1 MLEVHFDEE
10 ISLPHK
16 SSSSP
21 IKLDVKVRC
30 WKGSSVK
37 FKDLAT
43 FNLELSGVAH
53 HGEQTKIQGG
63 PSGFALAFDDNEMH
77 LLVVSWHPGT
87 KKAWHSTLIV
97 PKGTTYTLMST
108 QVGAQPNGTL
118 CTARHAVRGRF

>member
-16 SSSSP
+16 NGDNM
-21 IKLDVKVRC
+21 KLEVKVRC

-43 FNLELSGVAH
+43 FSLELSGVT

-63 PSGFALAFDDNEMH
+63 LSVCGLDFSTFLLLAYRAGQKSG
-77 LLVVSWHPGT
+77 P
-87 KKAWHSTLIV
+87 
-97 PKGTTYTLMST
+97 
-108 QVGAQPNGTL
+108 
-118 CTARHAVRGRF
+118 

>member
-1 MLEVHFDEE
+1 MFVRYTTAPNNRTEISILSETKKDLHNREEDPMLEVHFDEE

-43 FNLELSGVAH
+43 FNLELSGAAH
-53 HGEQTKIQGG
+53 DGEQTKIQGG
-63 PSGFALAFDDNEMH
+63 ASGFAPTLANKE
-77 LLVVSWHPGT
+77 LL
-87 KKAWHSTLIV
+87 
-97 PKGTTYTLMST
+97 
-108 QVGAQPNGTL
+108 
-118 CTARHAVRGRF
+118 

>member
-43 FNLELSGVAH
+43 FNLELSGAAH
-53 HGEQTKIQGG
+53 DGEQTKIQGG
-63 PSGFALAFDDNEMH
+63 ASGFQCPYSPSYYIKFRIF
-77 LLVVSWHPGT
+77 SQ
-87 KKAWHSTLIV
+87 I
-97 PKGTTYTLMST
+97 
-108 QVGAQPNGTL
+108 
-118 CTARHAVRGRF
+118 